1 MNGNLKVLDDL
12 TNRVNESAQRL
23 RVAGHINEITDRE
36 AMGLNDALVD
46 FYSDVMT
53 QLNSRMWGK
62 STAELRDIAQSQR
75 SHVLERLCAANALNF
90 SDARRADELPEFLD
104 IPAGSFWQGTD
115 ETAVTA
121 IWKKYSHL
129 GVERNWIEKET
140 PKHEVKISRF
150 TLSKYPITNRQYKLF
165 LTETG
170 SPSLPSSWHF
180 GGYPTHLANHP
191 VYTLKLT
198 DIDLY
203 CEWLS
208 RKIGLVVRLP
218 TESEWEYAGGNG
230 FGWQYTWGNDF
241 APFHCNTNEALLQ
254 STTPVGIFLESTNRW
269 GIADLI
275 GNVEEFV
282 SDDYMPYPGARIVE
296 DDLYKKLGR
305 YRIAKGGAF
314 NRFSDLA
321 RVQRRHGAY
330 PSSLYAIGFRVAC
343 S

>member
-1 MNGNLKVLDDL
+1 
-12 TNRVNESAQRL
+12 
-23 RVAGHINEITDRE
+23 
-36 AMGLNDALVD
+36 
-46 FYSDVMT
+46 
-53 QLNSRMWGK
+53 MWGK
-62 STAELRDIAQSQR
+62 SIVELNDIVRSQR

-90 SDARRADELPEFLD
+90 CDSGRTDELPEFLD
-104 IPAGSFWQGTD
+104 IPAGSFRQGTD
-115 ETAVTA
+115 EADVTA
-121 IWKKYSHL
+121 IWEKYRHL
-129 GVERNWIEKET
+129 GVERSWIEKET
-140 PKHEVKISRF
+140 PKHEVKLSRYA
-150 TLSKYPITNRQYKLF
+150 LSKYPVTNRQYKLF

-170 SPSLPSSWHF
+170 SSSLPSSWYF

-191 VYTLKLT
+191 VYTVNLI

-203 CEWLS
+203 CEWLG
-208 RKIGLVVRLP
+208 RKTGLNVRLP

-230 FGWQYTWGNDF
+230 FGWQYTWGDDF
-241 APFHCNTNEALLQ
+241 APFHCNTNEVLLQ

-269 GIADLI
+269 GVADLI

-282 SDDYMPYPGARIVE
+282 ANDYAPYPGARLVE
-296 DDLYKKLGR
+296 DDLYRKLGR

-330 PSSLYAIGFRVAC
+330 PSSLYAIGFRVAH